1 MNAQIFQ
8 NLEPPQNF
16 TNKMGGQKQVP
27 SEDPQTLSATTQNTL
42 EFVKLSAMWP
52 E

>member
-8 NLEPPQNF
+8 NLEPPQNS
-16 TNKMGGQKQVP
+16 THKMCEQKQVP
-27 SEDPQTLSATTQNTL
+27 SEDQQILSATTQNML
-42 EFVKLSAMWP
+42 EFVKLSALWP

>member
-8 NLEPPQNF
+8 NLEPPQNSVH
-16 TNKMGGQKQVP
+16 KMDEQKQVP
-27 SEDPQTLSATTQNTL
+27 SEDPQILSAAIQNML
-42 EFVKLSAMWP
+42 EFTKLKEMWP